1 MNIIEKRIDEL
12 IMYENNPKIHTD
24 EQIDKIAKSIELTK
38 GLRQPIV
45 IDKNNV
51 IVVGHGRVQAA
62 MQLGLETVPCE
73 LADDLTDEE
82 IRAYRL
88 IDNELAKG
96 DSDLDLLEQEL
107 ASFNDIDMGEF
118 FDDEEIWGVNRD
130 ENTNNQEHISLNDRF
145 IVPPFSVLDTRQG
158 YWQNRK
164 KQWIGIGIESEKGR
178 GDNIA
183 DSPDLPTYANNGT
196 LRMAVGTSIFDPV
209 LCEIMYKWFNVDG
222 GVIYDCFAGGS
233 VRGIIAEI
241 LGYKYKGIDLR
252 QEQISENK
260 RQAAEIGVSPEW
272 FCDDSLNADKYID
285 DNTADMVFTC
295 PPYADLEVYSDDK
308 RDISNMPYD
317 DFCKVYSQ
325 ILSIACRK
333 LKSDRFAVIVI
344 GDVRDKKGA
353 YRQLV
358 DYTRKVLTDNGLIL
372 YNDFVLVEQVG
383 TGAIR
388 APKQFNA
395 QRKAVKVHQNVLV
408 FYKGDIRKI
417 KDNYQELNLTEK
429 DLSAEIT
436 E

>member
-1 MNIIEKRIDEL
+1 MMR
-12 IMYENNPKIHTD
+12 
-24 EQIDKIAKSIELTK
+24 KS
-38 GLRQPIV
+38 G
-45 IDKNNV
+45 
-51 IVVGHGRVQAA
+51 GA
-62 MQLGLETVPCE
+62 
-73 LADDLTDEE
+73 
-82 IRAYRL
+82 
-88 IDNELAKG
+88 
-96 DSDLDLLEQEL
+96 
-107 ASFNDIDMGEF
+107 
-118 FDDEEIWGVNRD
+118 NRG
-130 ENTNNQEHISLNDRF
+130 ENTNNQEHISLNERF

-158 YWQNRK
+158 YWQERK
-164 KQWIGIGIESEKGR
+164 RQWISEGIESNKGR
-178 GDNIA
+178 SQNLTFALDKTDYMKTGCK
-183 DSPDLPTYANNGT
+183 GV
-196 LRMAVGTSIFDPV
+196 AVQTSIFDPV
-209 LCEIMYKWFNVDG
+209 LCEIMYKWFNVNN

-260 RQAAEIGVSPEW
+260 RQAASIGVSPEW

-285 DNTADMVFTC
+285 DSSADMIFTC

-308 RDISNMPYD
+308 RDISNMSYD

-395 QRKAVKVHQNVLV
+395 LRKAVKVHQNVLV
-408 FYKGDIRKI
+408 FYKGNIRKI

-429 DLSAEIT
+429 DLSAETT